1 MAWTSGCSGST
12 NEELVN
18 NLHHAGFIT
27 RDDILHAMLNTD
39 RNKYVPELNSS
50 QCVSSTYKYGPYA
63 DAPQSIGS
71 KVTISAPYI
80 HAIELD
86 VLADQIVKT
95 GSRVLDIGC
104 GSGILLAYMMRMA
117 VSKSII
123 VGLEIVEDLVNLSRM
138 NLISD
143 GFHLSST
150 LQYDDSSSE
159 FSDHHQL
166 IIRQGN
172 GWHGAIDLGPFD
184 AINVGAA
191 AASVPLELI
200 HQLRFNGT
208 LLIPIGNQVQGTQI
222 LTKYIKRRKHIVTND
237 DDNNNNVDVID
248 NGMCMNGEDWVLESI
263 PLKPVRFVP
272 LVQCDTTTT
281 IACTATAIA
290 PDINASTPITTTIDW
305 NRRYKKGWA
314 YGKQPNEFLVH
325 CVDTYCNYFHDHDH
339 LPSHDDHLPSH
350 DNHPSHDD
358 HHLPSHDH
366 HHTLH
371 ALSLG
376 EGQGRNAVYLA
387 TKGYHCTAVDHSKVG
402 LSKVKD
408 LATARGVLDSI
419 TIEHED
425 LCQYY
430 PTSNHYDLIISIFC
444 ILKPGDRQALH
455 RRCIEAL
462 RPGGLL
468 IFLCFSSRQEEL
480 RCSSSNSSSITSP
493 TSTSYWNLGPS
504 TDCLVSCQQLADDF
518 EGLEIIHAEECTK
531 MLNEGKYH
539 RGKAILTEFVARKR
553 INVNNIMYRSMMDL
567 LFYDAEK
574 QWGTNKIQMVEGIED
589 DNHGNDDADESDQL
603 LRHAHYMFKVSC
615 MEALRSK
622 WCRYC
627 WNPYHL
633 CYCRAIQDQV
643 YRSIR
648 QSFDHFKD
656 STIHLH
662 WVIVIHPNEF
672 LRSTSSMKI
681 AMLYLSQAFGNSCEM
696 LVYGCC
702 IHRDRLHEILINANH
717 TPTCI
722 LFPGHDEE
730 SNNHNASHHTHDIN
744 SLNSNES
751 NESGGK
757 NEDNSYVNIDPSTI
771 QTSGN
776 NKAKSVDEVMKDV
789 ISHPHRQSHDCN
801 SNSNRSSSR
810 PTLTIIVPD
819 GPWDGARAMV
829 EAFMRGVSPNKSI
842 LPLMQLDETIVAN
855 TFSPLIDALKAGQG
869 KGRISTLEACG
880 ILLQQIGHVEAAQ
893 CLLDCLQPLVE
904 SIYQSAPSCSK
915 VIATGECN
923 RSVNHVQRYN
933 QMLHCLLEVVKQI
946 TPIPVPVGLRRCI
959 LCGENLATASRMQ
972 QHLRG
977 KKHCMAVIES
987 YLRDGGV
994 VAIENTMVDASM
1006 LRSIYDQYS
1015 THLLSQCQPE
1025 PPDIAL
1031 ALLKS
1036 SLALKQGI
1044 NGSSSKGE
1052 RSILTINSPH
1062 VTSELPLALRVQ
1074 CEIRFD
1080 TNAYNLYDAVVILL
1094 QRMPTIGYFRSS
1106 VSKSSEIVVVI
1117 DSKNKLEDF
1126 IVTSGVFRN
1135 FKSRQILYNAVNN
1148 DSYFLSIYENL
1159 IMDICCPYLKAR
1171 FIELEQDI
1179 KEEEKE
1185 GSKKKLRLYYQYP
1198 PTLRLQS
1205 GPSEEHGRTHRD
1217 MEYGHQVG
1225 EINFWMP
1232 LTDYHVTQTTLWVES
1247 KPDCN
1252 DFQPLNINYGI
1263 IAMFHG
1269 SLCRHYAPINKS
1281 EYTRVS
1287 LDFRIGIG
1295 EYFDPKWVLKD
1306 VRGKHG
1312 RREVD
1317 I

>member
-12 NEELVN
+12 NEELIH

-27 RDDILHAMLNTD
+27 RDDILHAMLSTD
-39 RNKYVPELNSS
+39 RKKYVPELNST
-50 QCVSSTYKYGPYA
+50 QCVSTTYKYGPYA

-80 HAIELD
+80 HAIELE
-86 VLADQIVKT
+86 VLADQIVKN
-95 GSRVLDIGC
+95 GSRVLDIGS

-117 VSKSII
+117 LSKSII

-138 NLISD
+138 NLTSD
-143 GFHLSST
+143 GFHVSST
-150 LQYDDSSSE
+150 LQYDDASSAS
-159 FSDHHQL
+159 SDYYHHPQL

-191 AASVPLELI
+191 ASSVPLELI

-208 LLIPIGNQVQGTQI
+208 LLIPIGSQVQGTQI
-222 LTKYIKRRKHIVTND
+222 LTKYIKRRKHITEN
-237 DDNNNNVDVID
+237 DNNDGDNDGID
-248 NGMCMNGEDWVLESI
+248 NDMCMNGEDWVLESI
-263 PLKPVRFVP
+263 PLKSVRFVP
-272 LVQCDTTTT
+272 LVQADTTTAAAT
-281 IACTATAIA
+281 TVSPDVNTFTATA
-290 PDINASTPITTTIDW
+290 TTIDW

-314 YGKQPNEFLVH
+314 YGKQPNEFLV
-325 CVDTYCNYFHDHDH
+325 YCIDNYCSYF
-339 LPSHDDHLPSH
+339 HDDHLPSH
-350 DNHPSHDD
+350 DH
-358 HHLPSHDH
+358 HHLLSYGH

-387 TKGYHCTAVDHSKVG
+387 TKGYHCTAVDYSIAG

-408 LATARGVLDSI
+408 LAAARGVLDSI
-419 TIEHED
+419 TVEHED

-430 PTSNHYDLIISIFC
+430 PTPNHYDLIISIFC
-444 ILKPGDRQALH
+444 ILKPVDREALH
-455 RRCIEAL
+455 RRCIAAL

-468 IFLCFSSRQEEL
+468 ILQCFSSRQEEL
-480 RCSSSNSSSITSP
+480 RCNNSSSSMTSLP
-493 TSTSYWNLGPS
+493 STSHWNLGPS
-504 TDCLVSCQQLADDF
+504 TDCLITCKQLTDDF

-539 RGKAILTEFVARKR
+539 RGKAILTEFVARKKM
-553 INVNNIMYRSMMDL
+553 NVNNVMYRSMMDL
-567 LFYDAEK
+567 LFDDAEK
-574 QWGTNKIQMVEGIED
+574 QWGTNKNLVVGVED
-589 DNHGNDDADESDQL
+589 DGYDYDADESDQL
-603 LRHAHYMFKVSC
+603 LQHAHYMFQVSC

-627 WNPYHL
+627 WNPYDL
-633 CYCRAIQDQV
+633 CCCRAIQAQV
-643 YRSIR
+643 LLSIR

-656 STIHLH
+656 STINLH

-672 LRSTSSMKI
+672 LRSTSSIKI
-681 AMLYLSQAFGNSCEM
+681 AVLYLSQAFGNSCEL
-696 LVYGCC
+696 LVYGCST
-702 IHRDRLHEILINANH
+702 HRDRLHEILMNASH
-717 TPTCI
+717 SPTCI

-730 SNNHNASHHTHDIN
+730 SKNRNASPHHARD
-744 SLNSNES
+744 NSNES
-751 NESGGK
+751 NEISGGK
-757 NEDNSYVNIDPSTI
+757 DEDDSYVNIDPASI
-771 QTSGN
+771 QTSFN

-789 ISHPHRQSHDCN
+789 ISHPHRQSHEC
-801 SNSNRSSSR
+801 SGNSNRSSSQ

-829 EAFMRGVSPNKSI
+829 ESFKRRVSPDKSMP
-842 LPLMQLDETIVAN
+842 PLMQLDETLVAN

-869 KGRISTLEACG
+869 KGRISTLEACA

-893 CLLDCLQPLVE
+893 CLVDCLQPLVE
-904 SIYQSAPSCSK
+904 SIHQSALNFK
-915 VIATGECN
+915 VIAGGECCN
-923 RSVNHVQRYN
+923 KTVNNVLRYN

-946 TPIPVPVGLRRCI
+946 TPIPVPVGLRKCI

-987 YLRDGGV
+987 YLQDGGV
-994 VAIENTMVDASM
+994 VEIENDLDVSM
-1006 LRSIYDQYS
+1006 LRSMYDQYS

-1036 SLALKQGI
+1036 RLAVKQDI
-1044 NGSSSKGE
+1044 NGSSKGE
-1052 RSILTINSPH
+1052 RSILKTNSPH
-1062 VTSELPLALRVQ
+1062 VLSELPLALRVQ

-1080 TNAYNLYDAVVILL
+1080 TNVYNFYNAVVILL
-1094 QRMPTIGYFRSS
+1094 QRMSTIGYFRSS
-1106 VSKSSEIVVVI
+1106 LSESSGVVAI
-1117 DSKNKLEDF
+1117 DIKNRLEDF
-1126 IVTSGVFRN
+1126 VVTSGVFRN
-1135 FKSRQILYNAVNN
+1135 FKSRQILYNALNN
-1148 DSYFLSIYENL
+1148 DTYFLSIYEKL
-1159 IMDICCPYLKAR
+1159 IMDVCCPYLKAR
-1171 FIELEQDI
+1171 FLELKQDI
-1179 KEEEKE
+1179 KEEG
-1185 GSKKKLRLYYQYP
+1185 GSEQKLLRLYYQYP

-1205 GPSEEHGRTHRD
+1205 GPSEEHGRSHRD

-1232 LTDYHVTQTTLWVES
+1232 LTDYHLTQTTLWVES
-1247 KPDCN
+1247 EADCN
-1252 DFQPLNINYGI
+1252 DFKPLSIDYGT

-1269 SLCRHYAPINKS
+1269 SLCRHYAPMNKS
-1281 EYTRVS
+1281 QYTRVS

-1306 VRGKHG
+1306 ARGKHG